1 MGRWLVMM
9 IHESISRAC
18 GLAGARFFWE
28 YLVPK
33 YGFVNVLLWSI
44 WISIVVM
51 VIFNLIDKIEE
62 YSLKRRDKSRVNNEY
77 KPRSISSDIIFNSQ
91 DYIAGDGF
99 YMKK

>member
-1 MGRWLVMM
+1 MMM
-9 IHESISRAC
+9 IHESISQAC
-18 GLAGARFFWE
+18 GLAGALFFWK

-44 WISIVVM
+44 GIWIIAM
-51 VIFNLIDKIEE
+51 IIFNLIDKIEE
-62 YSLKRRDKSRVNNEY
+62 YSLKKREKSRVNNEY